1 MEISPVGA
9 RILGCLLEKR
19 RTTPDQYPLSLNA
32 LVNACNQTTN
42 RWPVVR
48 YDEDT
53 VEAGLDQLR
62 ALELIRREKPHGGR
76 AIKYSEMLAQ
86 VIPMGEAE
94 LALMGVLLLRGPQTV
109 GELKGRTERLYEFA
123 DLASVDGALALL
135 SGHEDGP
142 WVEQLARESGRK
154 EPRWR
159 ELLSGARVDEPADDV
174 ADVTPAGTPLA
185 ARLDALEAEVARLTA
200 FVDGLGQDRRQ

>member
-9 RILGCLLEKR
+9 RVLDCLLEKR

-32 LVNACNQTTN
+32 LVNACNQSTN

-53 VEAGLDQLR
+53 VEAGLDELR
-62 ALELIRREKPHGGR
+62 AVELIRREKAHGGR
-76 AIKYSEMLAQ
+76 AIKYSEVLAQ
-86 VIPMGEAE
+86 VIPLGDAE
-94 LALMGVLLLRGPQTV
+94 LALMCVLLLRGPQTA
-109 GELKGRTERLYEFA
+109 GELKGRSERLHEFA
-123 DLASVDGALALL
+123 DLAAVDGALALL
-135 SGHEDGP
+135 TAHEDGP
-142 WVEQLARESGRK
+142 WVVQLAREPGRK

-159 ELLSGARVDEPADDV
+159 ELLSGAGVDAPGDV

-185 ARLDALEAEVARLTA
+185 ERLDALEAEVARLTA
-200 FVDGLGQDRRQ
+200 VVDGLARDPRQ